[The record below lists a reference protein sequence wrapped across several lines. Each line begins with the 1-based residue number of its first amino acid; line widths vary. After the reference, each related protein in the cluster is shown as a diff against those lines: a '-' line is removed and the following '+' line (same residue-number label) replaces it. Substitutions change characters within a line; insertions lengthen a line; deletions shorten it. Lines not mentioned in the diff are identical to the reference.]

1 MKRKKTGHPDPANGT
16 ARPAAPRAF
25 DAEPLPPPEDPLL
38 AKVKALDPRRVR
50 RVALL
55 VLIALLAWIVL
66 PPRAAEPPATP
77 EKPGTVFFDQAGL
90 TSPQFARGAS
100 TRLHS
105 IELFQGVVYTDLQ
118 LPQGD
123 LQAWTEQAATRWG
136 VGMDRDDRG
145 LVLFVFREP
154 RMLRVEV
161 GYGLEGQ
168 LPDAQVKQL
177 LETHVLP
184 AFAQGR
190 YEDGLEAWVKAV
202 YEALGGD
209 KAWVQRVHARAGE
222 GKAGWADLWDQAWKE
237 GARLLPAVWREY
249 LQGAVWERF
258 AILLFASIPT
268 GFALIGITVFGL
280 TVKRLVELPGKLR
293 ARRECVAQRAAAEE
307 PPGAGSATGRRK
319 RAAGAPNAATV
330 AGFNQ
335 WKADLAAAS
344 ARDRETDPRW
354 FEIVMGPPVVL
365 LCLGAVLFA
374 FALAP
379 DRLTRQGRFGGGGVT
394 LTWPA
399 APAR

>member
-1 MKRKKTGHPDPANGT
+1 M
-16 ARPAAPRAF
+16 
-25 DAEPLPPPEDPLL
+25 PPPEDPLL

-55 VLIALLAWIVL
+55 VVIALLAFIVL
-66 PPRAAEPPATP
+66 PPRAAQPPVTP
-77 EKPGTVFFDQAGL
+77 EKPGSVFLDQAGL
-90 TSPQFARGAS
+90 TSPQFARDAS

-105 IELFQGVVYTDLQ
+105 IDLFQGVVYTDLQ
-118 LPQGD
+118 MPQGD
-123 LQAWTEQAATRWG
+123 LQAWTELAATRWG

-145 LVLFVFREP
+145 LVLFVFRKP
-154 RMLRVEV
+154 RMLRAEV

-209 KAWVQRVHARAGE
+209 KAGVQQVHARAGK

-258 AILLFASIPT
+258 VILLFASIPT

-280 TVKRLVELPGKLR
+280 TVQRLVQLPGKLR
-293 ARRECVAQRAAAEE
+293 ARHEFVAQRAAAGE
-307 PPGAGSATGRRK
+307 PAGAGSA
-319 RAAGAPNAATV
+319 
-330 AGFNQ
+330 
-335 WKADLAAAS
+335 
-344 ARDRETDPRW
+344 
-354 FEIVMGPPVVL
+354 PVSYTHL
-365 LCLGAVLFA
+365 
-374 FALAP
+374 
-379 DRLTRQGRFGGGGVT
+379 
-394 LTWPA
+394 
-399 APAR
+399 